1 MPMCTNPAPRHN
13 DVPLRPPQRS
23 GRVMPESADE
33 AMMASDDI
41 RDDTK
46 ALLAKAAAL
55 WAEGGVEGGSTAPPG
70 CARRPRL
77 ARPGGRRPDRLRY
90 RVLPARRPRGPDRGR
105 TRSAGRDGRQARRAR
120 REPPAG
126 PPGRGRPPGPVGRR
140 GRWRPHQRRDRRRH
154 RHRRHAV
161 PGRLGDDGAQ
171 PACRRHPADRA
182 PGAHR
187 AQGRGGHGPRDRPGR
202 RRVGPRVVDP
212 RRARPGRGRAAAGRR
227 PAPRAR

>member
-13 DVPLRPPQRS
+13 DVPPRPPQRS

-41 RDDTK
+41 RDDAM

-70 CARRPRL
+70 CAGRPR
-77 ARPGGRRPDRLRY
+77 ARPGGRRPDRLRH

-126 PPGRGRPPGPVGRR
+126 PSRRGRPPGPVKRR

-161 PGRLGDDGAQ
+161 PGRLRDDGAQ
-171 PACRRHPADRA
+171 PARGRHPADRA

-202 RRVGPRVVDP
+202 RRVGQRVVDP

-227 PAPRAR
+227 PAPRPR